1 MFKLALPTALA
12 LVGGISVVIQQVLNA
27 NLRAQLNSAIW
38 SGFMSYAVGVL
49 CMLSIAIMLCEPIP
63 SSALVTRI
71 PWWAW
76 TGGLFGAIFIR
87 DFDPRDIST
96 WGSGADWSACDRA
109 DDCVRH
115 DGSLWM
121 AWAAAKADRF
131 SPADRRR
138 SSNRSRGSDPTLSG
152 HYGSDIL
159 SPAGPLR
166 NGAGA
171 GNRTLV
177 ISLEG

>member
-1 MFKLALPTALA
+1 VFKLALPTALA
-12 LVGGISVVIQQVLNA
+12 LVAGISVVIQQVLNA

-38 SGFMSYAVGVL
+38 SGFISYAVGVL
-49 CMLSIAIMLCEPIP
+49 CMLSIAIMLREPIP

-76 TGGLFGAIFIR
+76 TGGLFGAIFIG
-87 DFDPRDIST
+87 ISILVT
-96 WGSGADWSACDRA
+96 YQLGGSSADWSSYDRA

-152 HYGSDIL
+152 HHL
-159 SPAGPLR
+159 
-166 NGAGA
+166 
-171 GNRTLV
+171 TCH
-177 ISLEG
+177 